1 MEDGGVK
8 PGNGCLKAV
17 AALVAL
23 LLVLGAGLW
32 LAGDYLKSRFLAPD
46 PVTIASSS
54 LQGLREQNRLSTF
67 AARYVAVVTSKQ
79 SRVGLS
85 AEKTMIMPGMVRY
98 EVDLAKLQQQNLA
111 WDAAN
116 KRLTVTL
123 PSIEIVGPDVDL
135 NAIREYSGGGILMR
149 LTNAEE
155 QLDAANRKAGQA
167 ELLRQAREEM
177 PMRLAREATRRA
189 VERSFAMPLKAAGLD
204 ATVAVYFP
212 DERGSRDPE
221 QWDRSR
227 SIPEVLGNRN

>member
-1 MEDGGVK
+1 M
-8 PGNGCLKAV
+8 KAV
-17 AALVAL
+17 AALIVL

-98 EVDLAKLQQQNLA
+98 EVDLAKLQQKNVV

-123 PSIEIVGPDVDL
+123 PPIEIVGPDVDI

-149 LTNAEE
+149 LTNAED

-167 ELLRQAREEM
+167 ELVRQAREEM

-189 VERSFAMPLKAAGLD
+189 VEHSFAMPLKAAGLE
-204 ATVAVYFP
+204 AQVAVYFP
-212 DERGSRDPE
+212 DEPGARDRE

-227 SIPEVLGNRN
+227 SVQEVLGNRN

>member
-1 MEDGGVK
+1 VEDRGVK

-17 AALVAL
+17 AAMAAL

-98 EVDLAKLQQQNLA
+98 EVDLAKLQQRNVS

-116 KRLTVTL
+116 NRLTVTL
-123 PSIEIVGPDVDL
+123 PPIEIVGPDIDL
-135 NAIREYSGGGILMR
+135 GAIREYSGGGILMR
-149 LTNAEE
+149 LTNVEE
-155 QLDAANRKAGQA
+155 QLDGANRKAGQA

-204 ATVAVYFP
+204 AQVAVYFP
-212 DERGSRDPE
+212 DERGARDPE